1 MLQLWLCASHIVFTA
16 LAAATIARAG
26 VIVCASV
33 CALAAMYNPSRLE
46 YLTTTST
53 AANVSKRN
61 FLFRCRGWM
70 TACANTKLLFA
81 PHALNHASS
90 KCVAGMEC

>member
-1 MLQLWLCASHIVFTA
+1 MLHVWLCTSHIVFTA
-16 LAAATIARAG
+16 LAAAMIARAG
-26 VIVCASV
+26 VIVCVSV
-33 CALAAMYNPSRLE
+33 CGPAAMCNPFRLA
-46 YLTTTST
+46 YLTTTSN

-81 PHALNHASS
+81 PQALNHASS